1 MLQSFLSNGV
11 RIAFIDVAP
20 EAPDR
25 GEPILLIHGFAS
37 NHRINWVNP
46 RWVETLSKAGR
57 RVVAFDNR
65 GHGESEKLY
74 EPEAYRSDAMA
85 RDAANLIDHLQIE
98 RVDVMG
104 YSMGAR
110 IASFLA
116 LAEPA
121 RVRALILG
129 GLGDHLVEGVGLPV
143 GIADAMEA
151 PSLEDLSDP
160 MQRMF
165 RAFADQTKSD
175 RRALAACIR
184 GSRQTLEEAEVGAIA
199 CPTLVAVGTRD
210 EVAGDP
216 HRLAAMFPHGASV
229 GDTGT
234 RPQSGGGRQGLQSR
248 RIGVSDWGQRHVAAS
263 EVRESGRASNCWPAV
278 AVLSVG

>member
-1 MLQSFLSNGV
+1 MIQHFSSDGV

-20 EAPDR
+20 EGPDR

-74 EPEAYRSDAMA
+74 EPDDYHSSVMA
-85 RDAANLIDHLQIE
+85 RDAANLLAHLGIG
-98 RVDVMG
+98 RADVMG

-116 LAEPA
+116 LTAPE

-129 GLGDHLVEGVGLPV
+129 GLGDHLVDGVGLPL

-151 PSLEDLSDP
+151 PSLDSLADP

-165 RAFADQTKSD
+165 RAFAEQTKSD
-175 RRALAACIR
+175 RAALAACIR
-184 GSRQTLEEAEVGAIA
+184 GSRQTLSEAEIA
-199 CPTLVAVGTRD
+199 NIAAPTLVAIGTRD
-210 EVAGDP
+210 EVAGDA
-216 HRLAAMFPHGASV
+216 HRLAAMFPRGKALDIPGRDHNLAV
-229 GDTGT
+229 GDKVYKAGVLSFLEEF
-234 RPQSGGGRQGLQSR
+234 SGN
-248 RIGVSDWGQRHVAAS
+248 AAS
-263 EVRESGRASNCWPAV
+263 
-278 AVLSVG
+278 